1 MTDRAT
7 KTSSAAGRRPA
18 PARRRQSRGTRPAE
32 KSPRVRLAGRVFF
45 WSAMGVVA
53 FGMLPLA
60 IIAIIGIAQGTVPSE
75 ADGGIIGS
83 APGFPLLQPPFW
95 LLWLPALGMLAL
107 TVITWPFPSRFPAYF
122 WGARFDMSI
131 ISLVGLLTTLVAA
144 VAYEAP
150 QASIVFAAA
159 GAFFVAMVVFG
170 IRGAIEYVRD
180 IRDLRRPVRR

>member
-7 KTSSAAGRRPA
+7 KTSTAAGRRPA
-18 PARRRQSRGTRPAE
+18 PSRRPQSRRTRPAQ
-32 KSPRVRLAGRVFF
+32 KSPRVRLAGRVFL
-45 WSAMGVVA
+45 WSGLCIVA

-60 IIAIIGIAQGTVPSE
+60 IVAVIGIVQGTVPTE

-83 APGFPLLQPPFW
+83 APGYPLFQPPFW
-95 LLWLPALGMLAL
+95 LLWLPALGMLSL

-122 WGARFDMSI
+122 WGARFDMSVI
-131 ISLVGLLTTLVAA
+131 AMVGLLTTLVAA
-144 VAYEAP
+144 VAYDAT

-170 IRGAIEYVRD
+170 IRGSIEYVRD
-180 IRDLRRPVRR
+180 IRELRRPVRR